1 MTRHLLVTN
10 DFPPKIGGIQSYL
23 WELWRRLP
31 ADEVVV
37 HTTPHPDAARF
48 DQAQDFTVVRS
59 TEPWLVPGPH
69 LVRRIDRLA
78 AEHGADLVVIDP
90 AVPAGLVG
98 PRLERPY
105 AVVVHG
111 AEVAVPGRAPGL
123 RRLLGRVLAGAVG
136 VVAAGQYP
144 AAEAERAAGRRLPV
158 TVIPPGV
165 DTGRIRPLDDE
176 TRAAARRRFGI
187 DDGALAVVSVSR
199 LVPRKGMD
207 TLVRAAAVL
216 APYWPDLQVVI
227 AGDGRDR
234 GRIARLIQRLSAP
247 VRLLGRVP
255 EADLGALYGC
265 ADVFA
270 MLCRT
275 RWGGL
280 EQEGFGIVFLEAAAA
295 GTPQVAGRSGG
306 AAEAV
311 AGGETGIVL
320 DEDGPAAA
328 ARAIGQLIGDDR
340 RRRAMGAAA
349 RRRAEES
356 FSYDLMARR
365 LRGALDAMV
374 SR

>member
-37 HTTPHPDAARF
+37 HTTPHPDGPSF
-48 DQAQDFTVVRS
+48 DRGQDFTVIRS
-59 TEPWLVPGPH
+59 AEPWLLPGPH
-69 LVRRIDRLA
+69 LVRRVNRLA

-111 AEVAVPGRAPGL
+111 AETALPGRSPGL
-123 RRLLGRVLAGAVG
+123 RKLLGRVLASAAG

-144 AAEAERAAGRRLPV
+144 ADEAERAAGRSLPV

-165 DTGRIRPLDDE
+165 DTDRIRPLDDRA
-176 TRAAARRRFGI
+176 RAAARRRFGL
-187 DDGALAVVSVSR
+187 DEGAPAVVSVSR

-216 APYWPDLQVVI
+216 APYWPDLRVVI
-227 AGDGRDR
+227 AGEGRDR
-234 GRIARLIQRLSAP
+234 GRITRLAQRLGAP
-247 VRLLGRVP
+247 VRLLGRLP
-255 EADLGALYGC
+255 EADLGGLYGC

-295 GTPQVAGRSGG
+295 GAPQVAGRSGG

-311 AGGETGIVL
+311 AHGETGIVL
-320 DEDGPAAA
+320 EEAGPAAA
-328 ARAIGQLIGDDR
+328 ARAIGELIGDDR
-340 RRRAMGAAA
+340 RRAAMGAAA

-356 FSYDLMARR
+356 FSYDSLARR
-365 LRGALDAMV
+365 LRGALDAMAA
-374 SR
+374 R